1 MYIDLNSDLG
11 ESFGAYTLGL
21 DSDVLNHVSSA
32 NVACG
37 WHAGDPLIMAKTVA
51 LCKEKGVAVGAHPGY
66 PDLLGFGRRALAITP
81 ADAEAYVLYQVGA
94 LQAFCHAQGVKL
106 QHVKLHGA
114 FYNTACITPKL
125 ADAVLNAIAT
135 LPDTPAVMALS
146 GSYLAQEGK
155 RRGIPVIQEVFADR
169 GYTDEGTLVPRS
181 EPGAFIKDPDEALQ
195 RILQMV
201 NDGTVTTNTGKVIP
215 IVADSVCV
223 HGDNP
228 SAVAFTDAL
237 RQGLTAA
244 GLTVS
249 NFQSR

>member
-21 DSDVLNHVSSA
+21 DSDVLSHVSSA

-51 LCKEKGVAVGAHPGY
+51 LCKKKGVAVGAHPGY

-94 LQAFCHAQGVKL
+94 LQAFCHANGVKL

-114 FYNTACITPKL
+114 FYNTACVTPKL
-125 ADAVLNAIAT
+125 ADAVLNAIAA

-146 GSYLAQEGK
+146 GSYIAKEGQK
-155 RRGIPVIQEVFADR
+155 RGIPVIQEVFADR

-181 EPGAFIKDPDEALQ
+181 EPGAFVKDPEEALQ

-201 NDGTVTTNTGKVIP
+201 NEGTVTTNTGKVIP

-237 RQGLTAA
+237 RKGLTKA
-244 GLTVS
+244 GLTVA

>member
-66 PDLLGFGRRALAITP
+66 PDLLGFGRRALAVTP

-125 ADAVLNAIAT
+125 ADAVLNAIAA

-146 GSYLAQEGK
+146 GSYMAQEGK

-228 SAVAFTDAL
+228 SAVAFTEAL
-237 RQGLTAA
+237 RQGLTKA
-244 GLTVS
+244 GLTVT